1 MLTANLALTSAA
13 LFAGA
18 AFYINVAEQ
27 PARMLLED
35 SALLRQW
42 KPSYKRGFAMQ
53 SALAIVAF
61 LFGSAAWWQSGQV
74 LFLCGALLMI
84 ANWPFTLIV
93 IMPTNHILM
102 DIDPS
107 SGDTRIRPLLGKWNG
122 LHGVRTTLS
131 IAACLC
137 FLAALQ

>member
-1 MLTANLALTSAA
+1 MLTGNLALVAGA

-53 SALAIVAF
+53 STLAIAAF
-61 LFGSAAWWQSGQV
+61 LFGCASWWQSGQP
-74 LFLCGALLMI
+74 LFLFGALLMI

-93 IMPTNHILM
+93 IMPTNRVLM
-102 DIDPS
+102 GIEPFSADA
-107 SGDTRIRPLLGKWNG
+107 RIRPLLGKWNL
-122 LHGVRTTLS
+122 LHGVRTVLS
-131 IAACLC
+131 SLACLC

>member
-1 MLTANLALTSAA
+1 MMLTGNLALTAAA

-53 SALAIVAF
+53 SALASVAF
-61 LFGSAAWWQSGQV
+61 LFGGAAWWQSGQA

-102 DIDPS
+102 DIDPA
-107 SGDTRIRPLLGKWNG
+107 SGDPRIR
-122 LHGVRTTLS
+122 
-131 IAACLC
+131 
-137 FLAALQ
+137 